1 MSGFYPLFLDIRD
14 HDCLVVGGGEIAER
28 KILDLLKDGA
38 KIHVIS
44 PLVTKTI
51 SELAKLGKINHE
63 ARDFREGDVRKSF
76 ALVFAATDDRHIN
89 QLVYGDAKKI
99 RVPINVADDPAL
111 CDFFI
116 PSVVRRGDLK
126 IAISTEGKSPA
137 LAKHIRKR
145 LQDQFG
151 PEYERWV
158 EIVGQF
164 RERIRVTIKDED
176 KRRSA
181 YEKLLDSDV
190 IEDIKAEKVIE
201 IDDLVARFAR

>member
-164 RERIRVTIKDED
+164 RERVRITIKDED